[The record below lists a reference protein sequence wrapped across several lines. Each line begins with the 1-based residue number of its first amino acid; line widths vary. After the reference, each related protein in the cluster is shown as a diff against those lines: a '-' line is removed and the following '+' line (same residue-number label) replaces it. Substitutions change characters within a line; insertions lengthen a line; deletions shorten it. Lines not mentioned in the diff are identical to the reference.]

1 MADGGSLPTVTL
13 SARAHCSTK
22 PTFVQHHPEIPLM
35 TTSRNFIVSGRVQGV
50 GFRYRTKCMAEQL
63 KLSGWA
69 RNLPSGEVE
78 VSATGDSQKLAE
90 LEAWL
95 WIGAAQAQ
103 VSAVAV
109 AEPDSDSASER
120 SGGFHIRV

>member
-1 MADGGSLPTVTL
+1 
-13 SARAHCSTK
+13 
-22 PTFVQHHPEIPLM
+22 M
-35 TTSRNFIVSGRVQGV
+35 TISRNFIVSGRVQGV
-50 GFRYRTKCMAEQL
+50 GFRYRTKRMAEQL
-63 KLSGWA
+63 KLSGWV

-109 AEPDSDSASER
+109 AEADSESASER